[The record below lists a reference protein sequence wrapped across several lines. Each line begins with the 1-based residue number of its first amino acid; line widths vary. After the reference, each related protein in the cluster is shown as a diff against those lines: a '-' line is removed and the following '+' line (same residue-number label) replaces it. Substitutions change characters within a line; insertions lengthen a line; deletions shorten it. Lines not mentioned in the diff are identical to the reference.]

1 MTEIIGYLASALIA
15 ISLLTSNV
23 WRLRLLNFLGA
34 VVFSLYGFLAGA
46 WPVLA
51 VNLFIAGADLY
62 YLIQLR
68 ARKDIFRLMEVPPSD
83 CLLEN
88 FLAYHAKDI
97 WNFFPDFSL
106 PPPPV
111 RLRRTGGGVKAANN
125 MRCIFILRNLLPV
138 GLFIYTEEKPDIRIN
153 LDYVTPDYRDLK
165 SARYL
170 FNRPQNAETF
180 KGYTAFT
187 ALSGSP
193 KHTAYLTRVGFEEDS
208 SRKGFFRKKI

>member
-1 MTEIIGYLASALIA
+1 MTEITGYMASALIA

-23 WRLRLLNFLGA
+23 WRLRLLNFWGA
-34 VVFSLYGFLAGA
+34 VVFSLYGFLAEA

-51 VNLFIAGADLY
+51 VNLFIAGVDLY
-62 YLIQLR
+62 HMIQLW
-68 ARKDIFRLMEVPPSD
+68 ARKDIFRLMEVPPTD

-106 PPPPV
+106 KA
-111 RLRRTGGGVKAANN
+111 VKKA
-125 MRCIFILRNLLPV
+125 RCIFILRNLLPV
-138 GLFIYTEEKPDIRIN
+138 GLFIYTEEAPDIRIH
-153 LDYVTPDYRDLK
+153 LDYVAPDYRDLK

-180 KGYTAFT
+180 MGYAAFT
-187 ALSGSP
+187 ALRGSP

-208 SRKGFFRKKI
+208 SREGLFRKKI